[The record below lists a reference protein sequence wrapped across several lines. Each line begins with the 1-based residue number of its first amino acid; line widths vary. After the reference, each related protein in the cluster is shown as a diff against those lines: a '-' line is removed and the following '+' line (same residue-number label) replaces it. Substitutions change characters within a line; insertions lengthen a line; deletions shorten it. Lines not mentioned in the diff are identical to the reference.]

1 MRLFSKLYARVMQW
15 AEHRHAS
22 RYLMGLSFAESSF
35 FPIPPDVMLAPM
47 ALAQPRQ
54 AWRFAMLTT
63 LASVIG
69 GAAGYLIG
77 AFAFELVEP
86 LLHSAGYW
94 ETYLKARAWF
104 VEWGFWVVFLAG
116 FTPIPYKIFTITAG
130 VINMA
135 FIPFIIASLIGRG
148 ARFFLV
154 AGLMIW
160 GGEKMERTLRQYID
174 QLGWIVILVILVVY
188 LLCI

>member
-47 ALAQPRQ
+47 ALARPQL

-63 LASVIG
+63 LASALG

-77 AFAFELVEP
+77 AFAFELVDGP
-86 LLHSAGYW
+86 DPNGQQ
-94 ETYLKARAWF
+94 
-104 VEWGFWVVFLAG
+104 
-116 FTPIPYKIFTITAG
+116 
-130 VINMA
+130 
-135 FIPFIIASLIGRG
+135 RG
-148 ARFFLV
+148 
-154 AGLMIW
+154 
-160 GGEKMERTLRQYID
+160 
-174 QLGWIVILVILVVY
+174 
-188 LLCI
+188 